1 MDARIVLMVGFC
13 AKGYFTLEP
22 LICKVYGILKCDR
35 VETVEDLPRHEGFID
50 SIFISLFYLGLDFE
64 KKIKKIRNLL
74 PGIQIVCYASHFVNV
89 QIGAHLIRSGID
101 VLYAN
106 VDSPEEYAKA
116 VDGIR
121 NHHRYYPKNV
131 RDAFASDEVGEPAGF
146 LHLSPKEREW
156 LDLTIKG
163 NSVKD
168 IQAAMNVS
176 HGTVSSMRKNTI
188 RKMGVKT
195 THQLLYRAFLYN
207 FGRGGEFED
216 AL

>member
-1 MDARIVLMVGFC
+1 MDARKVLMVGFC

-22 LICKVYGILKCDR
+22 LICKVYGITKFEY
-35 VETVEDLPRHEGFID
+35 VETIEQIAEYDGIID
-50 SIFISLFYLGLDFE
+50 SVFVSLFYLGLDFE
-64 KKIKKIRNLL
+64 KKIRMVRNFQ
-74 PGIQIVCYASHFVNV
+74 PGVQIVCYASHYVNM
-89 QIGAHLIRSGID
+89 QIGMHLIRYGID

-106 VDSPEEYAKA
+106 IDNSEEYEK
-116 VDGIR
+116 VVNGIR
-121 NHHRYYPKNV
+121 NQHRYYPKNV
-131 RDAFASDEVGEPAGF
+131 RDGFASDDLHEPAGF

-176 HGTVSSMRKNTI
+176 HGTVSSMRKNII
-188 RKMGVKT
+188 RKLGVKT

-207 FGRGGEFED
+207 FGRGGEYED